1 MAIHEIANSTTPFDD
16 ISEILSTLHNIGP
29 SDPATLEK
37 LSYYKLFFPEVFANL
52 EEEIISA
59 LGLFYKNLSPNNIY
73 SFLMSG
79 FGKNHN
85 ADYGEYLTPVQ
96 ASIRRAVDDSQYISI
111 SAPTSAGKSFSI
123 RDFIANHEGDAV
135 IVVPSRALI
144 AEYVKT
150 MKRKFSD
157 RKDVMISSFVDR
169 VYTERDLRRIFVI
182 TPERSRDLY
191 SMVDHLNIGVFFFD
205 EAQISEDKERGVIF
219 DVMVRRVKKH
229 FPQAKLIF
237 AHPFIDNPD
246 AQLLKHS
253 INNEG
258 SFSKSYDQGAVGRIC
273 VFTHTNGNDYYF
285 SPYLERGHRLTLSEP
300 FPGSFKNFALNGEHS
315 ILVYVSKSS
324 IYKGDFIYG
333 FQDYINN
340 FESISDP
347 SAINIITT
355 ISDLL
360 GANDNDH
367 VSDLVSLLR
376 KGVVIH
382 HGSVPLEVRFL
393 IEDFIRLGFSRICFA
408 TSTLAQGVNMP
419 FDIVWLENSR
429 ITGDNEADRAL
440 SFKNLI
446 GRSGRLTS
454 DNAFDFGYV
463 YTKNAVL
470 FSRRINTSYR
480 LKEVSLIDISEGD
493 EEYSDA
499 LSDAE
504 ELIGAI
510 RNDAFDDDKN
520 LPLTKVERL
529 QGKAVLE
536 AAEGF
541 LDAIYREAS
550 IKDSI
555 GGDNNQPHRELA
567 RSNLRTIYEAS
578 LGRELYSGE
587 SAVFDNAILIFFLSI
602 QGYSFKE
609 IAGFR
614 YSRISRRD
622 AGGFGDA
629 DFSQPANRL
638 PDSNLVNQFSL
649 FSEGTPASSVRFDTI
664 IYDTYDYLDTVVS
677 FSLSDVFS
685 AAFKIYNEA
694 SGDERALKMMEL
706 LRYGSNDP
714 KVVLLIRYGFPP
726 EDVHSLLPYV
736 DFITESNIGF
746 KDDIHAAPE
755 YLQSMAEWYLP

>member
-1 MAIHEIANSTTPFDD
+1 MAINEIANSTEPFDD
-16 ISEILSTLHNIGP
+16 LSEILSTLHEVGP
-29 SDPATLEK
+29 SDPAILEK
-37 LSYYKLFFPEVFANL
+37 LSYYKLFFPEVFARL
-52 EEEIISA
+52 EDKIISA
-59 LGLFYKNLSPNNIY
+59 LGLFYKNLSPKSIY
-73 SFLMSG
+73 SFLMFG
-79 FGKNHN
+79 FGQKHN

-96 ASIRRAVDDSQYISI
+96 ASIRRAIDDSQHISI
-111 SAPTSAGKSFSI
+111 SAPTRAGKSFSI
-123 RDFIANHEGDAV
+123 RDFIADQDGDAAV
-135 IVVPSRALI
+135 VVPSKSLI
-144 AEYVKT
+144 AEYVNT
-150 MKRKFSD
+150 MKRKFTD

-169 VYTERDLRRIFVI
+169 VYTNRNLRRIFVI

-191 SMVDHLNIGVFFFD
+191 SMVDSLNIGGFFFD
-205 EAQISEDKERGVIF
+205 EAQVSEEKERGVIF

-246 AQLLKHS
+246 AQLLKHGMDDES
-253 INNEG
+253 

-285 SPYLERGHRLTLSEP
+285 SPYIEKGHKLTLSEP
-300 FPGSFKNFALNGEHS
+300 FPGSFKDFALNGEHTL
-315 ILVYVSKSS
+315 LVYVSKAS
-324 IYKGDFIYG
+324 IYKGDFIDG

-340 FESISDP
+340 FGVIDNP
-347 SAINIITT
+347 AALNIIKT
-355 ISDLL
+355 ISGLL
-360 GANDNDH
+360 GANKDDH
-367 VSDLVSLLR
+367 ISDLVSLLR

-393 IEDFIRLGFSRICFA
+393 IEDYIRLGFARICFA

-419 FDIVWLENSR
+419 FDVVWLENSR
-429 ITGDNEADRAL
+429 IIGDEAERAL

-446 GRSGRLTS
+446 GRSGRLSS
-454 DNAFDFGYV
+454 DNIFDFGYV
-463 YTKNAVL
+463 YTKNSVL

-480 LKEVSLIDISEGD
+480 LKEVSLIDVDEGD
-493 EEYSDA
+493 EGYNEA

-529 QGKAVLE
+529 QEQAVLE
-536 AAEGF
+536 AAEEF
-541 LDAIYREAS
+541 LNTIYREDS

-555 GGDNNQPHRELA
+555 GGEHKRHHREQAL
-567 RSNLRTIYEAS
+567 SNLRAIYEAS
-578 LGRELYSGE
+578 LGRALYNGE
-587 SAVFDNAILIFFLSI
+587 SAVFDSAIWIFFLSI

-609 IAGFR
+609 IAGLR

-622 AGGFGDA
+622 EGGFGTA
-629 DFSQPANRL
+629 EFSQPANRL
-638 PDSNLVNQFSL
+638 PDSNLTNIFSL
-649 FSEGTPASSVRFDTI
+649 FSEETLASSVRFNTV

-677 FSLSDVFS
+677 FSLSEVFS
-685 AAFKIYNEA
+685 AAFKIYNES
-694 SGDERALKMMEL
+694 SGDIRALKMMEL

-714 KVVLLIRYGFPP
+714 TVVLLIQYGFPP

-736 DFITESNIGF
+736 ESISESNIEF
-746 KDDIHAAPE
+746 KDEIKTAPE
-755 YLQSMAEWYLP
+755 HLQSMTEWYLP